1 MEPLTR
7 LAGALGTLSLAV
19 TLAACVPGEKEGA
32 EDRGPQAVPAV
43 EALPARSGT
52 LPLEERVSG
61 RVRSHNQVVI
71 RAEIEAPIV
80 EVMAASGA
88 AVERGQPLVRLD
100 DNALREQLRQAEANL
115 RLTAAEAAEARAR
128 VAELEAQVVRT
139 RALAAEE
146 LVSELELETQEARR
160 AAGKAGAEAAE
171 ARVDQARATVD
182 ERRDALGKTLVRA
195 PVSGHVGQR
204 NAEVGMIADPA
215 TPLFVVGDLSELIV
229 EIPLTESMLS
239 YVRSGL
245 PVRITA
251 QSLAQPLRA
260 ELSRVS
266 PFLAAGSFS
275 TVGEVDVANPD
286 GRLQPGMFVTVD
298 VLYGESESATLVP
311 SSALWE
317 DPRSGVVGVYVVD
330 MAGAVPASTELSDEE
345 RGVEFRPVDVLA
357 EGAATVGLRG
367 VEQDEWVVIVG
378 QHLLHGQDATS
389 ARVRPTTWE
398 RVLELQGLQREDV
411 LRGFLDKQQRLARTR
426 GAEPPTN
433 REFLNAGP

>member
-115 RLTAAEAAEARAR
+115 RLTEAEAAEARAR

-245 PVRITA
+245 PVRVTA

-298 VLYGESESATLVP
+298 VLYGESERATLVP
-311 SSALWE
+311 ASALWE

-367 VEQDEWVVIVG
+367 VEQDEWVVTVG
-378 QHLLHGQDATS
+378 QHLLHGQDAQS
-389 ARVRPTTWE
+389 ARVRPTSWE

-411 LRGFLDKQQRLARTR
+411 LRGFLDKQQRLARRR